1 MHACPVILAP
11 GRSVF
16 IALLLLP
23 FLSACQNNPTDHP
36 YRVDSALSVSDPQFA
51 RTIGNLLGP
60 SLVPGNST
68 TTLVNGDQ
76 IFPAMLDAIR
86 SATRSINFET
96 YVYWSGKIGSDF
108 AAALSERA
116 AHGVQV
122 HVIIDS
128 VGSDRIAKKYIQQM
142 TKAGVHLV
150 KYHPLAWYNVT
161 AAQKLDNRTHRKLLI
176 IDGKTGFIGGAGI
189 ADEWLGDACCPCQWR
204 DTHYKLL
211 GPAVAQLQAAFMDNW
226 MEATGQVMDGPDYFP
241 ALKESGPQAAQVF
254 KSSPNGGS
262 ESMELMFL
270 MSISAARKNIR
281 LASAYFVPD
290 QLTIDALT
298 QARQRGV
305 KVQIIVPG
313 PHIDEKIV
321 RRASRARW
329 GDLLKTG
336 VEIFEYQPTMYHC
349 KQMIIDDRW
358 VSIGSANLDNR
369 SFRLNDEANLN
380 ILDPTF
386 AAEQIALFEKDLA
399 KSKSISS
406 EQWRHRPEHE
416 KFMES
421 FTTLFGFLM

>member
-1 MHACPVILAP
+1 
-11 GRSVF
+11 
-16 IALLLLP
+16 
-23 FLSACQNNPTDHP
+23 
-36 YRVDSALSVSDPQFA
+36 
-51 RTIGNLLGP
+51 
-60 SLVPGNST
+60 
-68 TTLVNGDQ
+68 
-76 IFPAMLDAIR
+76 
-86 SATRSINFET
+86 
-96 YVYWSGKIGSDF
+96 
-108 AAALSERA
+108 
-116 AHGVQV
+116 
-122 HVIIDS
+122 
-128 VGSDRIAKKYIQQM
+128 
-142 TKAGVHLV
+142 
-150 KYHPLAWYNVT
+150 
-161 AAQKLDNRTHRKLLI
+161 
-176 IDGKTGFIGGAGI
+176 
-189 ADEWLGDACCPCQWR
+189 
-204 DTHYKLL
+204 
-211 GPAVAQLQAAFMDNW
+211 
-226 MEATGQVMDGPDYFP
+226 
-241 ALKESGPQAAQVF
+241 
-254 KSSPNGGS
+254 
-262 ESMELMFL
+262 MELMFL